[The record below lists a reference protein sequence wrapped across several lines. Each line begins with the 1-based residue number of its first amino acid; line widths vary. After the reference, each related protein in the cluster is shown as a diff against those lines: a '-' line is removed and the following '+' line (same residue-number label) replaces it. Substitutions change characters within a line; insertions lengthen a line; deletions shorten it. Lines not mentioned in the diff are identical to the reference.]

1 MGWFSDIF
9 KGIGDF
15 FDGVI
20 DTIVNIG
27 KSIIGFVGDVFSF
40 VIGPFGGFET
50 PNVNQNAGETARGV
64 TITKNGTTT
73 HIPIVYGYRRVGG
86 SIVFAETNGSNN
98 KYLYVCYVLAQGEIE
113 GVRRLFVDD
122 VEIPTA
128 MMTGRNNT
136 LPAGA
141 EIIPPSGR
149 YKNLVRMQMFNG
161 ASGDAQSSLL
171 NGSNS
176 WSNKTRTI
184 PGVAYLAVR
193 YEFPEVKTQEDADNN
208 PFKGGIPAIQAEILG
223 KRVFNVASLNAD
235 SAGYDF
241 STAYASLSKSYS
253 INPVNQ
259 LLDYMIDPNFGCGLS
274 ATEIDAESFVKA
286 ANKCNQYVTYY
297 TGQQGR
303 ALTGNQ
309 VILTNNKL
317 IDNVKATVQACRG
330 IMPYVQG
337 KYKMQIEDG
346 GNLNDITSS
355 SATIVYSAGDDDII
369 GGIEMRGE
377 AKNTKYNQVVV
388 NYVDPDTDFQNQS
401 IAFPETDSAAHVA
414 ALAADNNEELK
425 GDFNFPSITNVYM
438 AKDLAQM
445 IFDKSRQQRQIQFTG
460 RPELMTVVPGDIVNI
475 TNSRLGLSADPFRVI
490 GMNIRADSTVSIE
503 AVEHLPTIYPYITT
517 DEEDTFEFPFLQD
530 PIIPDP
536 IRPITP
542 DNPVG
547 VVPPLDGEPVSPTDP
562 NPPATDSAGFPVAPI
577 QNPVP
582 PPAPDETQMPDPKD
596 VQVGLFQGPR
606 FNSALSYTIKSNDV
620 SQVIYNNSG
629 IALPAG
635 NRQVVTFNNATD
647 KTFFTS
653 EAPTTVVDFRNEMVR
668 FTNGQPFSQFQ
679 CIADDTGG
687 GKNPYFTN
695 GEYGGSI
702 IDTTTT
708 YTRNV
713 GDLLD
718 VSNIE
723 LQQDSSGEELP
734 LLVTFSSAHGLA
746 DFDIVQANDLQMGNW
761 SDTSYK
767 GNPTTYPTDLVT
779 RALMVKVINATQVE
793 LYYYGFTDIP
803 DFSKPFGFFGYVEN
817 GWVAPTWSS
826 DSAGQAQFQVRTVG
840 PPTAVTITKFTTK
853 PTFEKLK
860 TLPTCSIYNPYE
872 YWTVGQDVSASDS
885 AGGVT
890 VSANLGATPI
900 ATFEQPTDP
909 EILKRGPRGLYPR
922 IFCNPPLNVGGI
934 VIYKGTVG
942 GGLKT
947 QGYVFGMKNTKYNP
961 STFEG
966 DEIFAWPWA
975 SGNKEGI
982 NPLMLVTSN
991 RDFFKIRFTDAQ
1003 FNADGSLY
1011 WEGANLYSDGSAPT
1025 PTTDS
1030 TFFDPSVRYDLPGW
1044 TYTNEKGESVTGYG
1058 IEAYLNYSIQ
1068 QLSADVFNTDAD
1080 TTTSHGLG
1088 A

>member
-9 KGIGDF
+9 KGIGNF
-15 FDGVI
+15 FEGIV

-50 PNVNQNAGETARGV
+50 PDINQNAGETARGITV
-64 TITKNGTTT
+64 TKNGTTT

-86 SIVFAETNGSNN
+86 SIVFAETNGDKN

-113 GVRRLFVDD
+113 GIRRLFIDD
-122 VEIPTA
+122 VELPTA

-136 LPAGA
+136 LPAGT
-141 EIIPPSGR
+141 EITPPTGR
-149 YKNLVRMQMFNG
+149 YKNLVKMQMFNG
-161 ASGDAQSSLL
+161 ASGDAQSTLL

-176 WSNKTRTI
+176 WSTKTRTI

-193 YEFPEVKTQEDADNN
+193 YEYPEIKTQEDSDNN
-208 PFKGGIPAIQAEILG
+208 PFKGGIPTIQAEVLG
-223 KRVFNVASLNAD
+223 KRVFAVTDLDAD
-235 SAGYDF
+235 SAGYEF
-241 STAYASLSKSYS
+241 TTAYSSLSKSYS

-259 LLDYMIDPNFGCGLS
+259 LLDYMMDPDFGCGLS

-309 VILTNNKL
+309 VIQTNAKL

-337 KYKMQIEDG
+337 KYKLTIEDG
-346 GNLNDITSS
+346 GNINDITSS

-377 AKNTKYNQVVV
+377 AKNTKYNQVIV

-401 IAFPETDSAAHVA
+401 IAYPETDSADHVA
-414 ALAADNNEELK
+414 ALAEDNNEELK

-445 IFDKSRQQRQIQFTG
+445 IYDKSRQQRQIQFTG
-460 RPELMTVVPGDIVNI
+460 RPELMTVVPGDIINV
-475 TNSRLGLSADPFRVI
+475 TNSRLGLSADPFRVV

-517 DEEDTFEFPFLQD
+517 DEEDVFEFPFLQD

-536 IRPITP
+536 IKPITP
-542 DNPVG
+542 VNPIG

-562 NPPATDSAGFPVAPI
+562 NPPATDSAGVYPAEPI
-577 QNPVP
+577 QQPVP

-606 FNSALSYTIKSNDV
+606 FNTQLLYTTKTNDISDV
-620 SQVIYNNSG
+620 TYFNYG

-635 NRQVVTFNNATD
+635 NNVAVTFNLPEDKKYFTD
-647 KTFFTS
+647 
-653 EAPTTVVDFRNEMVR
+653 EAPNSLVDFRNEMVR
-668 FTNGQPFSQFQ
+668 YTNGQPWSQFQ

-687 GKNPYFTN
+687 GNNPYNTG
-695 GEYGGSI
+695 GEYGGLPA
-702 IDTTTT
+702 DTTTLAP
-708 YTRNV
+708 RQP
-713 GDLLD
+713 GDLLT
-718 VSNIE
+718 VSTIT
-723 LQQDSSGEELP
+723 QISTTTRIQ
-734 LLVTFSSAHGLA
+734 FSSAHNLLDGDSIRAKNQEMGDWTFYNAGIPDTFKTSLA
-746 DFDIVQANDLQMGNW
+746 RNAMTVTVVN
-761 SDTSYK
+761 S
-767 GNPTTYPTDLVT
+767 TTVDVTPSPSIDQYITPGYISATWGTDSG
-779 RALMVKVINATQVE
+779 APYGSQFEVINVVNPQSNKIV
-793 LYYYGFTDIP
+793 LL
-803 DFSKPFGFFGYVEN
+803 
-817 GWVAPTWSS
+817 VA
-826 DSAGQAQFQVRTVG
+826 
-840 PPTAVTITKFTTK
+840 K

-860 TLPTCSIYNPYE
+860 TLPSCSVYNPYQ
-872 YWTVGQDVSASDS
+872 YWTVGQDVSAPDS

-900 ATFEQPTDP
+900 ASFDQPIDS
-909 EILKRGPRGLYPR
+909 EILKRGPRGLYPKV
-922 IFCNPPLNVGGI
+922 FVNPPLNVGGI
-934 VIYKGTVG
+934 VVYKGTVG

-947 QGYVFGMKNTKYNP
+947 QGYIFNMKNTLYNP

-966 DEIFAWPWA
+966 DDIFAWPWA
-975 SGNKEGI
+975 GGNKQGI

-1025 PTTDS
+1025 PTTDR
-1030 TFFDPSVRYDLPGW
+1030 TYFDPSVRYDLPGW

-1068 QLSADVFNTDAD
+1068 QLSADVFNSDAD
-1080 TTTSHGLG
+1080 TTTTHSLG

>member
-15 FDGVI
+15 FEGVI

-50 PNVNQNAGETARGV
+50 PNVNQNAGETARGITV
-64 TITKNGTTT
+64 TKNGTTT

-113 GVRRLFVDD
+113 GVRRLFIDD
-122 VEIPTA
+122 VELPTA

-136 LPAGA
+136 LPAGT
-141 EIIPPSGR
+141 EITPPSGR

-176 WSNKTRTI
+176 WNKATRTI

-193 YEFPEVKTQEDADNN
+193 YEYPEIKTQEDQDNN
-208 PFKGGIPAIQAEILG
+208 PFKGGIPTIQAEVLG
-223 KRVFNVASLNAD
+223 KRVFAVTDLDAD
-235 SAGYDF
+235 SAGYEF
-241 STAYASLSKSYS
+241 TTAYASLSKTYS

-259 LLDYMIDPNFGCGLS
+259 LLDYMMDPDFGCGLS

-309 VILTNNKL
+309 VIQTNSKL

-337 KYKMQIEDG
+337 KYKLQIEDG

-388 NYVDPDTDFQNQS
+388 NYIDPDTDFQNQS
-401 IAFPETDSAAHVA
+401 IAYPETDSADHVA
-414 ALAADNNEELK
+414 ALTEDNNEELK

-460 RPELMTVVPGDIVNI
+460 RPELMTVVPGDIINV
-475 TNSRLGLSADPFRVI
+475 TNSRLGLSADPFRVVGI
-490 GMNIRADSTVSIE
+490 NIRADSTVSIE

-517 DEEDTFEFPFLQD
+517 DEEDTFELPFLQD

-536 IRPITP
+536 IKPITP
-542 DNPVG
+542 DKPVG

-562 NPPATDSAGFPVAPI
+562 NPPATDSAGYPVTPI

-582 PPAPDETQMPDPKD
+582 PPAPDETQMPNPND
-596 VQVGLFQGPR
+596 VPVTTFIGPR
-606 FNSALSYTIKSNDV
+606 QYNLALLATIENNDIVDYIHFDTGETGQIGELYYMTNWSGFPGFKPDLLTASA
-620 SQVIYNNSG
+620 
-629 IALPAG
+629 P
-635 NRQVVTFNNATD
+635 NNAI
-647 KTFFTS
+647 
-653 EAPTTVVDFRNEMVR
+653 AYRNEMIR
-668 FTNGQPFSQFQ
+668 TTNRQPFSQFQ

-687 GKNPYFTN
+687 GNNPWNTG
-695 GEYGGSI
+695 GEIGGVV
-702 IDTTTT
+702 IDSTT
-708 YTRNV
+708 
-713 GDLLD
+713 
-718 VSNIE
+718 
-723 LQQDSSGEELP
+723 
-734 LLVTFSSAHGLA
+734 
-746 DFDIVQANDLQMGNW
+746 
-761 SDTSYK
+761 
-767 GNPTTYPTDLVT
+767 VT
-779 RALMVKVINATQVE
+779 RQIGQETPAVI
-793 LYYYGFTDIP
+793 DIET
-803 DFSKPFGFFGYVEN
+803 F
-817 GWVAPTWSS
+817 S
-826 DSAGQAQFQVRTVG
+826 DSAGNEKDNVITFASAHNLQQYDYIAAKNGEMGNWTYYDLGIPNVYKTYISGFTLRVLEIIS
-840 PPTAVTITKFTTK
+840 PTKIRIQTFMQLLINLGAVDATWSLDSPYGNTFELIGLANQNGVKVPVLETK

-860 TLPTCSIYNPYE
+860 TFNSCSIYNPYE
-872 YWTVGQDVSASDS
+872 AWTRGQDVSLNNS
-885 AGGVT
+885 AGAVT
-890 VSANLGATPI
+890 VSPTLGSVPQVE
-900 ATFEQPTDP
+900 FEQPVDS
-909 EILKRGPRGLYPR
+909 EILKRGPRGLYPKLYG
-922 IFCNPPLNVGGI
+922 NANLNVGGI

-947 QGYVFGMKNTKYNP
+947 QGYIFNMKNTKYNP

-966 DEIFAWPWA
+966 DEVFAWPWA
-975 SGNKEGI
+975 GGNKEGI

-1011 WEGANLYSDGSAPT
+1011 WEGANLYSDGSRPT
-1025 PTTDS
+1025 PSNDQMYW
-1030 TFFDPSVRYDLPGW
+1030 DPATRYDLPGW
-1044 TYTNEKGESVTGYG
+1044 TYTNERGESVTGYG
-1058 IEAYLNYSIQ
+1058 LEAYLNYSIQ
-1068 QLSADVFNTDAD
+1068 QLSADVFNNESD
-1080 TTTSHGLG
+1080 TTTSHSLG